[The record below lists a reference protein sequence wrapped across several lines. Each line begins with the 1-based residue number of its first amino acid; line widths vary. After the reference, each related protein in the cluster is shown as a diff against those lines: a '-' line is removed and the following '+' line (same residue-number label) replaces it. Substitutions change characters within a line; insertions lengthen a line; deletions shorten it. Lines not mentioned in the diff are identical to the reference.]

1 MDENER
7 QRSYYNKKLIKQSF
21 SNELKKSHKIRARDL
36 ILTIIGSFIAMAVID
51 LIEIERLTRNNVAV
65 FILEAVIIALS
76 IQIVFLIAGK
86 IIPVKDKDDISDTQ
100 I

>member
-7 QRSYYNKKLIKQSF
+7 QMSYYNRKLKKQSF
-21 SNELKKSHKIRARDL
+21 KNELKKSHKIRARDL

-51 LIEIERLTRNNVAV
+51 LIEIEQLLKNSAV
-65 FILEAVIIALS
+65 SFVIEAVIIALS
-76 IQIVFLIAGK
+76 IQIVYLIAGK
-86 IIPVKDKDDISDTQ
+86 ILPKDKEDISDTQ

>member
-1 MDENER
+1 
-7 QRSYYNKKLIKQSF
+7 
-21 SNELKKSHKIRARDL
+21 
-36 ILTIIGSFIAMAVID
+36 MAVID
-51 LIEIERLTRNNVAV
+51 LIAIEQLIRNNVAV

>member
-21 SNELKKSHKIRARDL
+21 SNELKKSHKVRVRDL

-51 LIEIERLTRNNVAV
+51 LIAIEQLIRNNVAV
-65 FILEAVIIALS
+65 FILEAVI
-76 IQIVFLIAGK
+76 LIAGK
-86 IIPVKDKDDISDTQ
+86 IIPVKDKDDISDTL